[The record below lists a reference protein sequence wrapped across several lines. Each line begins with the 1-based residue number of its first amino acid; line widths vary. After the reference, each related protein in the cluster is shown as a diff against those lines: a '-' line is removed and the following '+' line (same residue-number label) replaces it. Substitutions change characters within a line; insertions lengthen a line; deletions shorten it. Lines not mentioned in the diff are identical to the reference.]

1 MYIIGLS
8 APTVLNDNILSRAG
22 PKRGKKSPRLF
33 YLNDDMPAKHFLAV
47 LGFAACFKR
56 LSMTTTRISP
66 TQVQA
71 NGYIY
76 VFEDDEEA
84 DDFQACATGV
94 DVAYCELEHAVI
106 SKLPIEAVRHAWRS

>member
-1 MYIIGLS
+1 MACIGKS
-8 APTVLNDNILSRAG
+8 LSRMLEFSA
-22 PKRGKKSPRLF
+22 R
-33 YLNDDMPAKHFLAV
+33 
-47 LGFAACFKR
+47 FKR

-106 SKLPIEAVRHAWRS
+106 SKLPVEAVRHTWRS

>member
-1 MYIIGLS
+1 
-8 APTVLNDNILSRAG
+8 
-22 PKRGKKSPRLF
+22 
-33 YLNDDMPAKHFLAV
+33 
-47 LGFAACFKR
+47 
-56 LSMTTTRISP
+56 MTTTRISP

-71 NGYIY
+71 HVYIY

-106 SKLPIEAVRHAWRS
+106 SKFPVEDVCHSVRS

>member
-1 MYIIGLS
+1 
-8 APTVLNDNILSRAG
+8 
-22 PKRGKKSPRLF
+22 
-33 YLNDDMPAKHFLAV
+33 
-47 LGFAACFKR
+47 
-56 LSMTTTRISP
+56 MTTTRISP

-76 VFEDDEEA
+76 EFEDDEEA

-106 SKLPIEAVRHAWRS
+106 SKLPVEDVCHSVRS

>member
-1 MYIIGLS
+1 
-8 APTVLNDNILSRAG
+8 
-22 PKRGKKSPRLF
+22 
-33 YLNDDMPAKHFLAV
+33 MPAKHFLAV

-106 SKLPIEAVRHAWRS
+106 SKLPVEAVRHAWRS

>member
-1 MYIIGLS
+1 
-8 APTVLNDNILSRAG
+8 
-22 PKRGKKSPRLF
+22 
-33 YLNDDMPAKHFLAV
+33 
-47 LGFAACFKR
+47 
-56 LSMTTTRISP
+56 MTTTRISP

-76 VFEDDEEA
+76 GFEDDEEA

-106 SKLPIEAVRHAWRS
+106 SKLPVEDVCHSVRS